1 MIPGS
6 NSPAVMACLGDDV
19 AKEVL
24 QWIGAFRQLTRATI
38 ISYNMQDYD
47 FWGNGRLSSL
57 LLRQLAF
64 GAEVVVM
71 TTPPPGATGS
81 GPAFKEKLSLLED
94 LQRNGAEVYLHERLH
109 AKAYLF
115 SDSND
120 SRMLIVGSANLTS
133 SGFGRRGATSDDL
146 LELAL
151 LTGDAQIYSSTLQ
164 VIESEFFGDADTL
177 DFPAWVGLNRSKVA
191 QAKGA
196 N

>member
-1 MIPGS
+1 MTPDS
-6 NSPAVMACLGDDV
+6 NAPLVTPCLGDDV

-47 FWGNGRLSSL
+47 FWGNGRLSIL
-57 LLRQLAF
+57 LLRQLAL
-64 GAEVVVM
+64 GAEIVVM

-81 GPAFKEKLSLLED
+81 GTAFREKLSLLED
-94 LQRNGAEVYLHERLH
+94 LQKNGADVYLHERLH

-115 SDSND
+115 LDSDD
-120 SRMLIVGSANLTS
+120 SKMLIVGSANLTS
-133 SGFGRRGATSDDL
+133 SGFGRRGATSNDL

-151 LTGDAQIYSSTLQ
+151 LTGESQIYSSTLQ
-164 VIESEFFGDADTL
+164 VIEAKLFGDSGTL
-177 DFPAWVGLNRSKVA
+177 DLATWVGKNRSKVA

-196 N
+196 S